1 MLSCVVLSFSLLLAN
16 VCSQQVSSQQVSK
29 AADALLSRAGDSRPV
44 YERAWHEVDGAQRQ
58 AYEFLLTHMPK
69 RDFAKVQP
77 AFLLENVRLAQRVRA
92 SVPWGIGLS
101 DEQFHNY
108 VVPYAQANETR
119 ESWRPEMVAKFL
131 PLVKD
136 CKTAGEAARK
146 LNETIFNMV
155 GVHYST
161 KRRRADQSP
170 SESIEQ
176 GKASCTGLSILLAD
190 ACRACCVP
198 ARVISVRWPHK
209 AGNHTWVEVW
219 DGSAWR
225 FVGADE
231 PDPKGFDRAWFV
243 GDAKKCGDA
252 DRAHRVWAVSFQKTG
267 ERFRSGWG
275 PEFWG
280 VDVTSRYAGASQQRA
295 DESVRAQVDRY
306 FAADEKAKATF
317 SFDMNLDAELKT
329 KKGDAR
335 LRKLVWQSL
344 KAHDQKLLQAD
355 HTANRV
361 RAGGNESPFTVKQVG
376 SKPVGGWPLVIAMH
390 GGGGVAKK
398 VNDSQWRHM
407 QVYYKDHPEAGG
419 YLYCAL
425 RAPTDDWNGF
435 YTDYFYPV
443 IEKLIRQFV
452 VCSEVD
458 PDRVI
463 AIGYSHGGY
472 GAFAVGPKMPDRFA
486 AVHASAA
493 APTAGQSVADGLHSL
508 KFSFMVGGEDT
519 AHGRRERCEQFEAQL
534 KALKR
539 VHPDRYPTK
548 FTLVE
553 GNGHGGLP
561 DRDLL
566 AELLD
571 HRRRGPSQLNWR
583 TTDSVIKD
591 HYWLRVEDPKPG
603 CQISA
608 VGDGD
613 GQIQVSSPV
622 AVELLLDA
630 RRVDMTR
637 ALRVIHA
644 LLPRPGKSVTKA
656 RNHQPAPSLR
666 TLCQTMQDRGD
677 PNLAATWILSL
688 K

>member
-1 MLSCVVLSFSLLLAN
+1 MLSRVALSFSLLLAS
-16 VCSQQVSSQQVSK
+16 VCSQQVSK
-29 AADALLSRAGDSRPV
+29 TADALLSRAGDSRPV
-44 YERAWHEVDGAQRQ
+44 YERAWHEVDGAERQ
-58 AYEFLLTHMPK
+58 AYEFLLAHMPK
-69 RDFAKVQP
+69 HDFANVQP
-77 AFLLENVRLAQRVRA
+77 ALLLENVRLGQAVRA
-92 SVPWGIGLS
+92 SVPWGAGLS

-155 GVHYST
+155 SVHYST

-219 DGSAWR
+219 DGNAWR

-243 GDAKKCGDA
+243 GDAKQCGDA
-252 DRAHRVWAVSFQKTG
+252 DRAHRVWAVSFQETG

-280 VDVTSRYAGASQQRA
+280 VDVTSRYSGASQQRA
-295 DESVRAQVDRY
+295 DEGVRAQVDRY

-344 KAHDQKLLQAD
+344 KAHDQKLLQPD
-355 HTANRV
+355 HSAHRV
-361 RAGGNESPFTVKQVG
+361 RAGGKESAFTVKEVG
-376 SKPVGGWPLVIAMH
+376 TKPEGGWPLVIAMH
-390 GGGGVAKK
+390 GGGGVAKQ
-398 VNDSQWRHM
+398 VNDSQWRQM
-407 QVYYKDHPEAGG
+407 QSYYNDHPESGG

-435 YTDYFYPV
+435 YTDYFYPLM
-443 IEKLIRQFV
+443 EKLIRQFV
-452 VCSEVD
+452 ICSDVD

-472 GAFAVGPKMPDRFA
+472 GAFAVATKMPDRFA

-493 APTAGQSVADGLHSL
+493 APTDGQCVPDGLHSL
-508 KFSFMVGGEDT
+508 QFSFMVGGKDT
-519 AHGRRERCEQFEAQL
+519 AYERRERCETFAEKLRVL
-534 KALKR
+534 KLVNPRA
-539 VHPDRYPTK
+539 YPAT

-553 GNGHGGLP
+553 GHGHGGLP

-566 AELLD
+566 GELLW
-571 HRRRGPSQLNWR
+571 RTRQRGGALHWV
-583 TTDSVIKD
+583 TTDSVITD
-591 HYWLRVEDPKPG
+591 HYRLHVENPK
-603 CQISA
+603 A
-608 VGDGD
+608 GDKIWFVPSVD
-613 GQIQVSSPV
+613 ELTVSSSVPV
-622 AVELLLDA
+622 DLRLDA
-630 RRVDMTR
+630 RRIDMKR
-637 ALRVIHA
+637 AHKVVHLRQVA
-644 LLPRPGKSVTKA
+644 GATATMKTD
-656 RNHQPAPSLR
+656 NYTPAPSLR
-666 TLCQTMQDRGD
+666 TLSQTMQQRGD
-677 PNLAATWILSL
+677 PNLAATWILSF